1 MATRGQAEFNFIR
14 QLLDEQEKLREEQ
27 NRISERERKKGSR
40 SGLGS
45 ILGAIVA
52 ALATGGGSAIATGL
66 AGGIGS
72 RLGSEVGERSVRGSS
87 QIGGDFLFNQPQ
99 IRQQN
104 FQQRQV
110 DREFGA
116 GQNVDALMK
125 AVIAGFA
132 APDIKGLF
140 GKGATTA
147 VQAGMPQLTQPNPLQ
162 TGISQFG
169 KQAQQPFGIN
179 PQVLGGRGVATQQRV
194 PFTRGQGGQLAQGLD
209 LERLLR
215 LLIRGFGG
223 Q

>member
-1 MATRGQAEFNFIR
+1 MATRATARFELFR
-14 QLLDEQEKLREEQ
+14 QIFDEEEKLREEQ
-27 NRISERERKKGSR
+27 RRITERERKKGSR

-72 RLGSEVGERSVRGSS
+72 RLGSEVGERTVGGSS

-99 IRQQN
+99 IREAN
-104 FQQRQV
+104 FQQRQQ

-125 AVIAGFA
+125 AVMAGFA

-140 GKGATTA
+140 GRGGAQTPIGNRA
-147 VQAGMPQLTQPNPLQ
+147 ISAIQ
-162 TGISQFG
+162 TGIPQFG
-169 KQAQQPFGIN
+169 RQPSAFSSSFGRT
-179 PQVLGGRGVATQQRV
+179 PQTLGGGRF
-194 PFTRGQGGQLAQGLD
+194 PQGESD
-209 LERLLR
+209 LLR
-215 LLIRGFGG
+215 LLSLIMR